1 MCDQLIAKNLISYR
15 VLDLEG
21 VVFFCLFV
29 VFVVFLGGVF
39 LSIMG

>member
-1 MCDQLIAKNLISYR
+1 MCDQLIAKNLNSYS

-21 VVFFCLFV
+21 VVVFCLFV